1 MTLGRDTDVQVV
13 VRLRDEMS
21 REMNGLTNN
30 IKRNRQQI
38 GVALA
43 GIAAAGILA
52 VKSFVTLANEQR
64 EAENVLIQVIDN
76 AGQSYDV
83 HRDKIKDVTAA
94 MQRKTNFGDE
104 EQLRVLPQLI
114 AATGS
119 VDAGL
124 DALAITADL
133 ATINHQSLMG
143 AARALAPVL
152 GGVTNTIR
160 GTNINFDATATTA
173 ERLAILLDGPF
184 RGAAEANQNAFTQ
197 LGNDLGDV
205 KEKLGAALLPTLEV
219 IAKRLGQVARA
230 VDGWIERNQGLT
242 RVLAPVVLGAIALA
256 TFLGP
261 ILILLPLLVT
271 GFGLMAAGL
280 TAVTRGFVTA
290 GGAATFFQKRVATLG
305 VLGAAV
311 AFSSMGGPG
320 KIKDYGWGVLKPGG
334 LQKALLPSFST
345 STPAIPGMATSTPS
359 GINVYVP
366 SSSLIVMQD
375 EKSMRQ
381 FASILERQL
390 HRVQRTRNR
399 LA

>member
-1 MTLGRDTDVQVV
+1 
-13 VRLRDEMS
+13 
-21 REMNGLTNN
+21 
-30 IKRNRQQI
+30 
-38 GVALA
+38 
-43 GIAAAGILA
+43 
-52 VKSFVTLANEQR
+52 

-230 VDGWIERNQGLT
+230 VDGWIERNQ
-242 RVLAPVVLGAIALA
+242 
-256 TFLGP
+256 
-261 ILILLPLLVT
+261 
-271 GFGLMAAGL
+271 
-280 TAVTRGFVTA
+280 
-290 GGAATFFQKRVATLG
+290 
-305 VLGAAV
+305 
-311 AFSSMGGPG
+311 
-320 KIKDYGWGVLKPGG
+320 
-334 LQKALLPSFST
+334 
-345 STPAIPGMATSTPS
+345 
-359 GINVYVP
+359 
-366 SSSLIVMQD
+366 
-375 EKSMRQ
+375 
-381 FASILERQL
+381 
-390 HRVQRTRNR
+390 
-399 LA
+399 